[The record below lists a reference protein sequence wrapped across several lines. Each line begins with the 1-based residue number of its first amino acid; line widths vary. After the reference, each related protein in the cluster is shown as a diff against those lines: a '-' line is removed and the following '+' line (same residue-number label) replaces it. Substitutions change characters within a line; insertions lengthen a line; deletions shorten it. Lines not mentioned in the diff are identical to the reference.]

1 MAIFTPLRRRAGL
14 ALAMAAS
21 LLLAGCVGAG
31 RPLPSDEASRLRIA
45 TVRVDTSRLAAQG
58 WGIGARDVASRLG
71 DRVRAAFSD
80 RIDGR
85 NGATLVV
92 RVVGITMPTYVGGGG
107 IFGHPASD
115 YVESEAVLVGPRGVE
130 LARYPMLSAL
140 PATSGGAWY
149 DPANEVRRLE
159 AALDHHAQ
167 WLRNTIIG
175 RR

>member
-1 MAIFTPLRRRAGL
+1 MRETLTRRRAGL
-14 ALAMAAS
+14 GIAAALS
-21 LLLAGCVGAG
+21 VLVAGCVGAG

-58 WGIGARDVASRLG
+58 WGITARDVANRLG
-71 DRVRAAFSD
+71 DSVRAAFSD

-85 NGATLVV
+85 SGATLVV
-92 RVVGITMPTYVGGGG
+92 RVIGISMPTYAGGSGW
-107 IFGHPASD
+107 FGHPGSD
-115 YVESEAVLVGPRGVE
+115 SVESEAVLIGPRGVE

-149 DPANEVRRLE
+149 DPANEVRRLD
-159 AALDHHAQ
+159 AALEHHAQ

>member
-1 MAIFTPLRRRAGL
+1 MRESQMLRRSGL
-14 ALAMAAS
+14 AIVAALA

-71 DRVRAAFSD
+71 DAVRSSFSD

-92 RVVGITMPTYVGGGG
+92 RVIGINMPTYVGGSGM
-107 IFGHPASD
+107 FGHPASD
-115 YVESEAVLVGPRGVE
+115 SVESEAVLVGPRGDE

-149 DPANEVRRLE
+149 DPANEVRRLD
-159 AALDHHAQ
+159 AALEHHAQ